1 MVQIGFMCCYVE
13 CMRNSLRNL
22 LVGFAVVAASL
33 FALAGVASAVDD
45 GPYVG
50 NDTQPRTQV
59 LSENVSKGAAESASA
74 ESASAESAAAA
85 SLAFT
90 GNDVLVLSAIGGAA
104 VLAGGAILI
113 ARRRVVQA

>member
-1 MVQIGFMCCYVE
+1 MVQLRLGCCYVVV
-13 CMRNSLRNL
+13 MRNSLRNL

-59 LSENVSKGAAESASA
+59 LSETASKGAA

-113 ARRRVVQA
+113 ARRRVASQA

>member
-1 MVQIGFMCCYVE
+1 MVQMRFGCCYVVV
-13 CMRNSLRNL
+13 MRNSLRNL

-33 FALAGVASAVDD
+33 FALAGAASAQDD

-59 LSENVSKGAAESASA
+59 LSETASKGAA

-113 ARRRVVQA
+113 ARRRVASQA